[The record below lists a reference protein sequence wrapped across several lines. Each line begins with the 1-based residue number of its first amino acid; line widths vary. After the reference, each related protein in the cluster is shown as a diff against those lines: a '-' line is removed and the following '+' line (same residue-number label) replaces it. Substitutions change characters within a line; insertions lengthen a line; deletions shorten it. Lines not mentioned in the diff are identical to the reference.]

1 MKTIKN
7 LITIVATVFVF
18 SNISYAANT
27 KSQSPEK
34 NPRAEMMDSD
44 MTEMQ
49 KEMDQIKNTKDP
61 KAKQVLLKK
70 HMQNMQTHMTKM
82 GKKMKNMG
90 MMEGKMGKGKMMGQ
104 NNQGM
109 MDQMGQMHS
118 MMGQMMSQM
127 QDHMNSC
134 SMNQA
139 SKKK

>member
-90 MMEGKMGKGKMMGQ
+90 MM
-104 NNQGM
+104 
-109 MDQMGQMHS
+109 
-118 MMGQMMSQM
+118 GQMMS
-127 QDHMNSC
+127 HHARSHEFVLNES
-134 SMNQA
+134 SF
-139 SKKK
+139 KKEIV